1 MLLHDFFFSSGC
13 KDIYIFKK
21 NCGLFFTSVF
31 LKLSELIA
39 LRAWISNLKKFV
51 MISITV

>member
-13 KDIYIFKK
+13 KDIYKKK